1 MNAKNKKVIPALM
14 MILLFGMIS
23 FVTNLAAPLGVVVK
37 EQFQT
42 SNFMGMLG
50 NFAIY
55 IAYAVMG
62 IPSGLLLKNKGYKK
76 TALLAIQVGFVGI
89 SIQYFSGVFSSFTI
103 YLVGAFVTG
112 FSMCMLNTV
121 VNPMLNTLGGGGKRG
136 NQLIQIGGSFNSL
149 TGTFIPIFVGALVG
163 EVTKQTTIADV
174 NPALYIALGVFLL
187 VGGVLFF
194 TPILETVDTQA
205 EKRSFPQKTSVVTK
219 TSKVRYTPWS
229 FRHFVLGA
237 IAIFLY
243 CGIEVGTP
251 ATMNFFLV
259 DSGLTA
265 TVAGGV
271 VGTFYLLM
279 LVGRMLSVPLS
290 ARISGKRML
299 AISSFIGVS
308 LIMLAVFSSSD
319 VFISMPVFQT
329 GALGITFGMH
339 QVPINAL
346 FLVLVG
352 LCTSVMWG
360 SIFNLAVEG
369 LGKFV
374 PEASGIFMM
383 MVCGGGILPLLQNAI
398 SDRIGYMPSYW
409 MIFIALSY
417 LLYYALKGCE
427 NVNKDIDV
435 NE

>member
-1 MNAKNKKVIPALM
+1 M
-14 MILLFGMIS
+14 
-23 FVTNLAAPLGVVVK
+23 
-37 EQFQT
+37 
-42 SNFMGMLG
+42 
-50 NFAIY
+50 
-55 IAYAVMG
+55 
-62 IPSGLLLKNKGYKK
+62 
-76 TALLAIQVGFVGI
+76 
-89 SIQYFSGVFSSFTI
+89 
-103 YLVGAFVTG
+103 
-112 FSMCMLNTV
+112 
-121 VNPMLNTLGGGGKRG
+121 
-136 NQLIQIGGSFNSL
+136 
-149 TGTFIPIFVGALVG
+149 
-163 EVTKQTTIADV
+163 
-174 NPALYIALGVFLL
+174 
-187 VGGVLFF
+187 
-194 TPILETVDTQA
+194 
-205 EKRSFPQKTSVVTK
+205 
-219 TSKVRYTPWS
+219 
-229 FRHFVLGA
+229 
-237 IAIFLY
+237 
-243 CGIEVGTP
+243 GTP

-265 TVAGGV
+265 TVAGSV

-299 AISSFIGVS
+299 AISSFIGIS

>member
-243 CGIEVGTP
+243 CGI
-251 ATMNFFLV
+251 
-259 DSGLTA
+259 
-265 TVAGGV
+265 
-271 VGTFYLLM
+271 
-279 LVGRMLSVPLS
+279 
-290 ARISGKRML
+290 
-299 AISSFIGVS
+299 
-308 LIMLAVFSSSD
+308 
-319 VFISMPVFQT
+319 
-329 GALGITFGMH
+329 
-339 QVPINAL
+339 
-346 FLVLVG
+346 
-352 LCTSVMWG
+352 
-360 SIFNLAVEG
+360 
-369 LGKFV
+369 
-374 PEASGIFMM
+374 
-383 MVCGGGILPLLQNAI
+383 
-398 SDRIGYMPSYW
+398 
-409 MIFIALSY
+409 
-417 LLYYALKGCE
+417 
-427 NVNKDIDV
+427 
-435 NE
+435 